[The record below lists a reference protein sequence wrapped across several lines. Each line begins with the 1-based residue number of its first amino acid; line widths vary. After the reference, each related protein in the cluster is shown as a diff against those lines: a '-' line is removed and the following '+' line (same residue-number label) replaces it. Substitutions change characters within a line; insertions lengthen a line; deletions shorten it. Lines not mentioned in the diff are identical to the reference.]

1 MNGVIVLMLLI
12 KAEGAVRKIEAE
24 EVQYAINRMEIR
36 EASEHLGVAV
46 ELCKASGDKCLK
58 CLTSTSNDIYSQ
70 E

>member
-12 KAEGAVRKIEAE
+12 KTEGAVRKIEVE
-24 EVQYAINRMEIR
+24 EVQYAMDCMEIR
-36 EASEHLGVAV
+36 EANEHFGVAV
-46 ELCKASGDKCLK
+46 ELFKASGDKCLK

>member
-12 KAEGAVRKIEAE
+12 KTEGAVRKIEVE
-24 EVQYAINRMEIR
+24 EVQYAMDCMEIR
-36 EASEHLGVAV
+36 EASEHFRVAV
-46 ELCKASGDKCLK
+46 ELFKASGDKCLK